1 MKESLL
7 IQNFGPIKEA
17 RIEDIKPL
25 TILIGESGSG
35 KSTIMKVLAMFQW
48 IYKMMCI
55 RSFLRYSGV
64 KKTSFRIVFKSLL
77 QDNGLQAYLRSDTKF
92 EYQNGSTIL
101 TYAGELKGT
110 AALVPKNELC
120 LEKIVFMSDK
130 RAIIGDVVEQKAI
143 LRRSFYLLDFLDNY
157 LQATDVV
164 KKMNVEFAD
173 VCFEIKKTSQGVKH
187 MIVGSDNDRVYNV
200 KLNEASSGMQSS
212 IPVLLIVEYFAKYY
226 DLVKSMNKSIL
237 SYVTKNDS
245 ITDFRATK
253 NISDFSNKIVNLF
266 IEEPELNLFPEAQRK
281 FTQAIIGKCFA
292 QQEYKLHLTMAT
304 HSPYILSAINNMMY
318 AYSVGLDSDK
328 SEKVANI
335 ISKEYWI
342 NPDDV
347 GVFLVCDGSIT
358 NIMDEDLKQIQVEK
372 IDTASTI
379 MNEQYDQILNIE
391 YLND

>member
-1 MKESLL
+1 
-7 IQNFGPIKEA
+7 
-17 RIEDIKPL
+17 
-25 TILIGESGSG
+25 
-35 KSTIMKVLAMFQW
+35 
-48 IYKMMCI
+48 MMCI

-101 TYAGELKGT
+101 TYTGELKGT

-130 RAIIGDVVEQKAI
+130 RAIIGDVVEQKAT

-281 FTQAIIGKCFA
+281 FTQAIIGTCFA

>member
-101 TYAGELKGT
+101 TYTGELKGT

-130 RAIIGDVVEQKAI
+130 RAIIGDVVEQKAT

-281 FTQAIIGKCFA
+281 FTQAIIGTCFA